1 MRIEPSGLL
10 KPLLILLAS
19 AGMAAH
25 AGDLTLSTGMD
36 YSTGKYGSSS
46 STDIFY
52 LPVTMKYET
61 GKSTF
66 KATLPY
72 LRVTA
77 PTGGTIVTVDENG
90 HVIYSGSGPRATEE
104 GLGDMTFSYSYSL
117 VEVPKN
123 GFLVD
128 LIGKFKLATADE
140 AKGLGSGK
148 NDFSAQVDLYYLA
161 GSLSPFMTLGYRMP
175 GSPTGLPLRDLWYG
189 TLGLGYRF
197 SHENSA
203 GIMWDLRQASRAG
216 GKSANEMTLYWV
228 HKLKPDLKLQIYAV
242 HGFSDASADH
252 GLGLV
257 VLKTY

>member
-1 MRIEPSGLL
+1 MDSSRFYKSLL
-10 KPLLILLAS
+10 TLLIS
-19 AGMAAH
+19 AGTAAH
-25 AGDLTLSTGMD
+25 AGDLTLSTGLD
-36 YSTGKYGSSS
+36 YSSGKYGSTA
-46 STDIFY
+46 STDILY
-52 LPVTMKYET
+52 LPLTMKYES

-77 PTGGTIVTVDENG
+77 PSGGTIVTVDGNG
-90 HVIYSGSGPRATEE
+90 QVIYSGSGPRATEE

-117 VEVPKN
+117 FEQPRN

-148 NDFSAQVDLYYLA
+148 NDLSAQVDLYYLA

-175 GSPTGLPLRDLWYG
+175 GSPTGLTLRDLWYG
-189 TLGLGYRF
+189 TLGLGYRV
-197 SHENSA
+197 SPENSV
-203 GIMWDLRQASRAG
+203 GLMWDLRQASRSG

-228 HKLKPDLKLQIYAV
+228 HKLAPDLKLQIYAA
-242 HGFSDASADH
+242 HGFSDASADQ
-252 GLGLV
+252 GLGLM
-257 VLKTY
+257 VLKTF